1 MPLLHIMYVLYQS
14 ITTYKVAFWVERRV
28 CIKKNQSFIETC
40 IKIGEHF
47 RCKQRH
53 IGKYERLKNKSTTVS
68 EVKDTSTPHDNTDRW
83 VVNLSDKQLTDAEK
97 GLLAK
102 GLNFSVT
109 PPHIPVDDFVV
120 CTEKAAGILGKH
132 SANAVELRAKVVGI
146 IKHAKPPVSNISRDE
161 REALKNL
168 KADKDIIVLPA
179 DKGRA
184 SVVLNKQ
191 DY

>member
-1 MPLLHIMYVLYQS
+1 MP
-14 ITTYKVAFWVERRV
+14 
-28 CIKKNQSFIETC
+28 
-40 IKIGEHF
+40 
-47 RCKQRH
+47 
-53 IGKYERLKNKSTTVS
+53 
-68 EVKDTSTPHDNTDRW
+68 
-83 VVNLSDKQLTDAEK
+83 DKQLTDGVK

-132 SANAVELRAKVVGI
+132 SANAAELRAKVVGI

-168 KADKDIIVLPA
+168 KADKDIIALPA

-191 DY
+191 DYLDKAQKLLDDKNTYEKLKKDPTSKYKDKPVGILQKLEKDQVITNVEKK